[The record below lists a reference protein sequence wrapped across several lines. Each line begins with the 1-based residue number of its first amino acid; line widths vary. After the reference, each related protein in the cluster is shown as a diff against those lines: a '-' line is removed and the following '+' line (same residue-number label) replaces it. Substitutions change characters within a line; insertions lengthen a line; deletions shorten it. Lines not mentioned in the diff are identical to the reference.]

1 VQLTELLYQKV
12 KDLGEQGQLTLKP
25 GYVAVVSK
33 APSLRAALL
42 APIVPA
48 PDDQRRLADGA
59 GPTRVGIGIMGT
71 DGTPYRILRELG
83 GSRSL
88 QKFDLNGKKFDI
100 LSEDQLEIDSF
111 LRVECG
117 MPPLDA
123 YAGFFVLEVNELP
136 SLRGKSAAAASDAY
150 VDHPKVKALKDELE
164 QTKRFEGMQDRLFKV
179 QQRLHD
185 LGVLDGKVK
194 EAEADLA
201 AIDAELGRAQWTPA
215 EMKDIM
221 RRANT
226 AKDALKKRDVDIADV
241 QKRRQR
247 ALQAVPPPPEPFLP
261 SPWFYGGILIGL
273 AIDGIAFWLKK
284 PSIAF
289 FALIPFLAALI
300 AVLRFIEA
308 DEADKEAAT
317 MVKELKERE
326 DSIRRNYEAEQAPL
340 KSALKAA
347 KADSPAELVEV
358 FKQRDLVLQRK
369 EIAKQKLDKLKLEPE
384 LSRLPIEMP
393 LLTSEKAK
401 LEELVMV
408 MGFSRPLGEIE
419 ADLKHAMGISA
430 LASKGSVV
438 IPEQEVPKNLID
450 RAAELL
456 NMPSEELWSQMGA
469 RFTAYLTALT
479 DKRVVSAKPDE
490 KGLLTLTAPDGRT
503 GPYTS
508 LPPPLRDLVYV
519 ALRLTLIERVV
530 GYKRLPVVVD
540 DAFGSL
546 DAAKRALIAKMLKG
560 IATQTQVIHRVIEA
574 PPAGTADL
582 VLQA

>member
-12 KDLGEQGQLTLKP
+12 KDLGEQGQLSLKP

-33 APSLRAALL
+33 APSLRVALL
-42 APIVPA
+42 APICPA
-48 PDDQRRLADGA
+48 PDDQRRLTDGA
-59 GPTRVGIGIMGT
+59 GPTRVGVGIMGT

-83 GSRSL
+83 GNRSL
-88 QKFDLNGKKFDI
+88 QKFDNDGKKFDT

-150 VDHPKVKALKDELE
+150 VDHPRVKALKDELE
-164 QTKRFEGMQDRLFKV
+164 QTRKFEGMQDRLFKV

-185 LGVLDGKVK
+185 LGILSEKLK
-194 EAEADLA
+194 EAEADVA
-201 AIDAELGRAQWTPA
+201 AVEAELGRAQWTPE
-215 EMKDIM
+215 EMKDIA
-221 RRANT
+221 RRATT
-226 AKDALKKRDVDIADV
+226 AKEALKKRDADIADV

-247 ALQAVPPPPEPFLP
+247 ALQAVPPPPEPFL
-261 SPWFYGGILIGL
+261 SNPWFYGGILAGL

-284 PSIAF
+284 PFIAF

-308 DEADKEAAT
+308 DEADKEAAA
-317 MVKELKERE
+317 MVKETKDRE
-326 DSIRRNYEAEQAPL
+326 DSIKRNYDAEQAPL
-340 KSALKAA
+340 KNALKAA
-347 KADSPAELVEV
+347 KADSPAELLEL
-358 FKQRDLVLQRK
+358 FKQRELVLQRR
-369 EIAKQKLDKLKLEPE
+369 EIARQKLDKIKLEPE

-393 LLTSEKAK
+393 LLTTEKGK
-401 LEELVMV
+401 LEELVMT
-408 MGFSRPLGEIE
+408 MGFSRPVGEIE
-419 ADLKHAMGISA
+419 GDLKHAMGISA
-430 LASKGSVV
+430 LASKGNVA

-450 RAAELL
+450 RAAELM
-456 NMPSEELWSQMGA
+456 NMPSEEMWSQMGP

-490 KGLLTLTAPDGRT
+490 KGLLTLTAPDGRA
-503 GPYTS
+503 GPYAS
-508 LPPPLRDLVYV
+508 LPPPLRDLVYA
-519 ALRLTLIERVV
+519 ALRLTLIERVA
-530 GYKRLPVVVD
+530 GYKRLPVVID
-540 DAFGSL
+540 DAFGTF
-546 DAAKRALIAKMLKG
+546 DAAKRGLIAKMLKG
-560 IATQTQVIHRVIEA
+560 ISTQTQVIHRVAEA
-574 PPAGTADL
+574 PPPGTADL